1 MSSPDSAATALAAD
15 DLAEITRHGLSRSEI
30 DRQRALL
37 GTPPPPAELVRACT
51 PGDGIH
57 STTGTED
64 EAAAAAWAAAA
75 GAGRLLSFVPAS
87 GAASRMFQSLTV
99 ARGIG
104 DASRAALEAAARAG
118 DADARACLATL
129 DRVRELALAEDL
141 AAVLADRDSDLDAC
155 LAAGRCGDLLAALLD
170 ADGLD
175 AAARPKGLLPFH
187 RTPAGP
193 RSAFVEHLLEA
204 CELVADDSRQVRL
217 HFTITDAH
225 RADFDAELA
234 RACRAFEAE
243 RRVRF
248 AVEFSTQSP
257 ATDTIAL
264 AGDGTLC
271 RNSGGRVLFRPGGH
285 GALLGNLEAIR
296 GDLVLIK
303 NIDNIAPER
312 RRTSALASR
321 RRLAGLTAL
330 LADEAHALARR
341 LEAPG
346 DAEAPIAARHWLEH
360 WAPGSVA
367 ALARASGASATAQRA
382 ALLRAIARPL
392 RVCGMVRNTGDP
404 GGGPFWVHDAAGD
417 VRPQIVETA
426 QIAQDSPEQLAILRG
441 STHFNPTDM
450 VCALRDHHGRPH
462 ALANFVDPLAAF
474 VTTKSSA
481 GRTLRALEH
490 PGLWNGAMAGWLS
503 IFVEIPREVFQPV
516 KTLAD
521 LLSDAHR

>member
-1 MSSPDSAATALAAD
+1 MSSPDSNPTALGAM

-30 DRQRALL
+30 ERQRALL
-37 GTPPPPAELVRACT
+37 ATPPPPAELVRACT

-57 STTGTED
+57 ATTAAED
-64 EAAAAAWAAAA
+64 EAADSAWAAAA
-75 GAGRLLSFVPAS
+75 AAGRLLSFVPAS

-104 DASRAALEAAARAG
+104 DGSRAALEAAARDG
-118 DADARACLATL
+118 DADAQSCLATL
-129 DRVRELALAEDL
+129 ERVRELALAEAL
-141 AAVLADRDSDLDAC
+141 ATVLASRNSNLDDC
-155 LAAGRCGDLLAALLD
+155 LAAGHCGDLLAALLD
-170 ADGLD
+170 ASGLD

-204 CELVADDSRQVRL
+204 SDLVADESRQVRL
-217 HFTITDAH
+217 HFTITETY
-225 RADFDAELA
+225 RADFEAELTRA
-234 RACRAFEAE
+234 RAAFEAV
-243 RRVRF
+243 RGVRF
-248 AVEFSTQSP
+248 AVGFSTQSP
-257 ATDTIAL
+257 STDTIAL
-264 AGDGTLC
+264 AGDGSLC
-271 RNSGGRVLFRPGGH
+271 RDSEGRVLFRPGGH
-285 GALLGNLEAIR
+285 GALLGNLEATR

-303 NIDNIAPER
+303 NIDNVAPER
-312 RRTSALASR
+312 HRVNAVASR
-321 RRLAGLTAL
+321 RRLTGLTAL

-341 LEAPG
+341 LEDRDDAAAPSS
-346 DAEAPIAARHWLEH
+346 AQRWLER
-360 WAPGSVA
+360 WAPGSVVA
-367 ALARASGASATAQRA
+367 PALGSSADVTTQRA

-404 GGGPFWVHDAAGD
+404 GGGPFWVRDAAGN

-426 QIAQDSPEQLAILRG
+426 QIAQDSPEQLAILRR

-450 VCALRDHHGRPH
+450 VCALGDHHGRPH
-462 ALANFVDPLAAF
+462 ALADFVDPLAAF
-474 VTTKSSA
+474 VTTKSNA

-503 IFVEIPREVFQPV
+503 VFVEIPRDVFQPV

-521 LLSDAHR
+521 LLSDPHR